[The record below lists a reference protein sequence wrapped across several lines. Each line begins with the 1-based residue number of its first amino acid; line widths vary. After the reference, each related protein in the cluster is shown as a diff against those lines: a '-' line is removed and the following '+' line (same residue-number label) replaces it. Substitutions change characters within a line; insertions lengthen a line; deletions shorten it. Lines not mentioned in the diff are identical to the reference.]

1 MKKRK
6 EAMKWWDR
14 IPEFDNQLIIRE
26 KFGDDRNSSWVK
38 VNEIIGLYEDYL
50 KKTNDYGN

>member
-14 IPEFDNQLIIRE
+14 IPEFDKQLIIRE